1 MPNNA
6 PYSRPAL
13 FLLDGMALV
22 YRAYYALM
30 PARMQTKTGFPTGAA
45 FGFTNTL
52 IKLIEH
58 YAPHYIA
65 VAFDSKEK
73 TFRHEKYP
81 EYKANRPLPPDD
93 LLMQLE
99 KIYSIVE
106 GYGVKTVQ
114 MPGYEADDIM
124 GSLAKKFE
132 TECDIFLVTPD
143 KDFAQ
148 LVNEHIHILKPS
160 KDDDA
165 FEHYSRQEVKEKYGV
180 YPEQIIDM
188 LALMGDSS
196 DNIPGVDGVGPK
208 TAAALLNEYGSLE
221 ALLQNA
227 HLIKK
232 TKLRENLLKAKDQ
245 LQLSRFLVTI
255 KTDLQIQ
262 IAIEELERKPP
273 LPELLTPVLEE
284 LEFKQFLA
292 RLRRDKS
299 IVIDDSSQ
307 LAEADRAADPDDD
320 ISFDFGANIGEDYTS
335 QLPTPQS
342 VGNYTLINTPEG
354 LTELLQKLEHTKE
367 FALDTETT
375 SLDALEAQ
383 LVCISFA
390 VKACEAYAIDFR
402 HTLSMQEALQ
412 RLKPILENP
421 NICKVGQNLKYDYT
435 VLKNYDITLAPPYFD
450 TMLASYVLN
459 PDEPHNLDDMV
470 AEYLKLRTVRYTDLV
485 GRGRLQK
492 RIEEV
497 PIEDL
502 KNYACQDADMA
513 LQLKSILHGKLSH
526 EPALMNICTAI
537 EFPLLRILAEME
549 YAGVAI
555 DTSVLSE
562 LSKTLDVAIQEAAQA
577 VYAAAG
583 EIFNIDSPK
592 QIAQVLFEKMKLPV
606 KRRTKTGYSTDV
618 KVLEELAE
626 EFPIAGKILE
636 YRSLQKLKSTY
647 VDALPSLIR
656 KKTGKVH
663 TSFNQS
669 VVATGRLSSSNPN
682 LQNIPIRTPIGR
694 QIRRA
699 FVASRPDYMLLSAD
713 YSQIELRI
721 AAELSGDETMQRAF
735 KNGEDIHSATAK
747 VIFET
752 QNITPEMRR
761 KAKEVNFGVLYG
773 IQPFGLAQRLDIS
786 QSEAKAII
794 ENYKAKYPKIFEFLS
809 RVLEQARTQGYV
821 ETALGRRRYFKDIKH
836 KSFSIRNAAERA
848 AINAP
853 IQGTAADM
861 IKLAMIQIDEQ
872 IRSEKLESKMVL
884 QVHDE
889 LLFDAPKAELDVL
902 SAIVKKQ
909 MIEAAQ
915 RAGLKTVPVAVEV
928 GIGENWLVAH

>member
-1 MPNNA
+1 MPNTTRYA
-6 PYSRPAL
+6 RPTL
-13 FLLDGMALV
+13 FLLDGMALI

-30 PARMQTKTGFPTGAA
+30 PARMQTKAGFPTGAA

-52 IKLIEH
+52 IKLIEN
-58 YAPHYIA
+58 YAPTYIA

-81 EYKANRPLPPDD
+81 DYKANRPLPPDE

-99 KIYSIVE
+99 KIYNIVQ
-106 GYGVKTVQ
+106 GYGIKTLKL
-114 MPGYEADDIM
+114 PGYEADDIM

-132 TECDIFLVTPD
+132 SECDIFLVTPD

-148 LVNEHIHILKPS
+148 LVSEHIHILKPA
-160 KDDDA
+160 KDDDT
-165 FEHYSRQEVKEKYGV
+165 FERYGRQEVKEKYGV
-180 YPEQIIDM
+180 YPEQFIDM
-188 LALMGDSS
+188 LTLMGDSS

-208 TAAALLNEYGSLE
+208 TAAALINEYGSLDT
-221 ALLQNA
+221 LLKNA

-232 TKLRENLLKAKDQ
+232 AKLRDNLLKAQNQ

-255 KTDLQIQ
+255 KTDLQIEEP
-262 IAIEELERKPP
+262 IEAFEQKPP
-273 LPELLTPVLEE
+273 LPELLIPVLEE

-292 RLRRDKS
+292 RLKRNTR
-299 IVIDDSSQ
+299 IITDDEQHTDTDNTTDSD
-307 LAEADRAADPDDD
+307 ED

-342 VGNYTLINTPEG
+342 VGHYTLVNTPEG

-383 LVCISFA
+383 LVCMSFA
-390 VKACEAYAIDFR
+390 VKAREAYTIDFR

-412 RLKPILENP
+412 HLKPILENP
-421 NICKVGQNLKYDYT
+421 NIRKVGQNVKYDYI

-470 AEYLKLRTVRYTDLV
+470 AEYLKFRTVRYSDLV
-485 GRGRLQK
+485 GTGKMQK

-513 LQLKSILHGKLSH
+513 LQLKGILYEKLSL
-526 EPALMNICTAI
+526 EPALMNICTTI
-537 EFPLLRILAEME
+537 EFPLLHTLAEME
-549 YAGVAI
+549 YTGVAI

-583 EIFNIDSPK
+583 ETFNIDSPK
-592 QIAQVLFEKMKLPV
+592 QIAQVLFEKMKLPA
-606 KRRTKTGYSTDV
+606 KKRTKTGYSTDV

-647 VDALPSLIR
+647 VDALPSLIC

-752 QNITPEMRR
+752 ENITPEMRR

-809 RVLEQARTQGYV
+809 WVLEQARTKGYV

-872 IRSEKLESKMVL
+872 MRLEKLESRMVL

-889 LLFDAPKAELDVL
+889 LLFDAPKSELEVL
-902 SAIVKKQ
+902 SAMVKKQ
-909 MIEAAQ
+909 MIEAAR

>member
-1 MPNNA
+1 MPNTTRYA
-6 PYSRPAL
+6 RPTL
-13 FLLDGMALV
+13 FLLDGMALI

-30 PARMQTKTGFPTGAA
+30 PARMQTKAGFPTGAA

-52 IKLIEH
+52 IKLIEN
-58 YAPHYIA
+58 YAPTYIA

-81 EYKANRPLPPDD
+81 DYKANRPLPPDE

-99 KIYSIVE
+99 KIYNIVQ
-106 GYGVKTVQ
+106 GYGIKTLKL
-114 MPGYEADDIM
+114 PGYEADDIM

-132 TECDIFLVTPD
+132 PECDIFLVTPD

-148 LVNEHIHILKPS
+148 LVSEHIHILKPA
-160 KDDDA
+160 KDDDT
-165 FEHYSRQEVKEKYGV
+165 FERYGRQEVKEKYGV
-180 YPEQIIDM
+180 YPEQFIDM
-188 LALMGDSS
+188 LTLMGDSS

-208 TAAALLNEYGSLE
+208 TAAALINEYGSLDT
-221 ALLQNA
+221 LLKNA

-232 TKLRENLLKAKDQ
+232 AKLRDNLLKAKNQ

-255 KTDLQIQ
+255 KTDLQIEEP
-262 IAIEELERKPP
+262 IEAFEQKPP
-273 LPELLTPVLEE
+273 LPELLIPVLEE

-292 RLRRDKS
+292 RLKRNKRIITDEEWH
-299 IVIDDSSQ
+299 IDTDNTTDSD
-307 LAEADRAADPDDD
+307 ED

-342 VGNYTLINTPEG
+342 VGHYMLINTPEG
-354 LTELLQKLEHTKE
+354 LTELIQKLEHTKE

-383 LVCISFA
+383 LVCMSFA
-390 VKACEAYAIDFR
+390 IKAREAYTIDFR

-412 RLKPILENP
+412 HLKPILENP
-421 NICKVGQNLKYDYT
+421 NIRKVGQNVKYDYI

-470 AEYLKLRTVRYTDLV
+470 AEYLKFRTVRYTDLV
-485 GRGRLQK
+485 GTGKMQK

-513 LQLKSILHGKLSH
+513 LQLKGILYEKLSL
-526 EPALMNICTAI
+526 EPALMTICTTI
-537 EFPLLRILAEME
+537 EFPLLRTLAEME
-549 YAGVAI
+549 YTGVAI

-583 EIFNIDSPK
+583 ETFNIDSPK
-592 QIAQVLFEKMKLPV
+592 QIAQVLFEKMKLPA
-606 KRRTKTGYSTDV
+606 KKRTKTGYSTDV

-735 KNGEDIHSATAK
+735 KNGEDIHRATAK

-752 QNITPEMRR
+752 ENITPEMRR

-809 RVLEQARTQGYV
+809 WVLEQARTKGYV

-872 IRSEKLESKMVL
+872 MRLEKLESKMVL

-889 LLFDAPKAELDVL
+889 LLFDAPKSELEVL
-902 SAIVKKQ
+902 SAMVKKQ

>member
-1 MPNNA
+1 MPNTTRYA
-6 PYSRPAL
+6 RPTL
-13 FLLDGMALV
+13 FLLDGMALI

-30 PARMQTKTGFPTGAA
+30 PARMQTKAGFPTGAA

-52 IKLIEH
+52 IKLIEN
-58 YAPHYIA
+58 YTPTYIA

-81 EYKANRPLPPDD
+81 DYKANRPLPPDE

-99 KIYSIVE
+99 KIYNIVQ
-106 GYGVKTVQ
+106 GYGIKTLKL
-114 MPGYEADDIM
+114 PGYEADDIM

-132 TECDIFLVTPD
+132 SECDIFLVTPD

-148 LVNEHIHILKPS
+148 LVSEHIHILKPA
-160 KDDDA
+160 KDDDT
-165 FEHYSRQEVKEKYGV
+165 FERYGRQEVKEKYGV
-180 YPEQIIDM
+180 YPEQFIDM
-188 LALMGDSS
+188 LTLMGDSS

-208 TAAALLNEYGSLE
+208 TAAALINEYGSLDR
-221 ALLQNA
+221 LLKNA

-232 TKLRENLLKAKDQ
+232 AKLRDNLLKAQNQ

-255 KTDLQIQ
+255 KTDLQIEEP
-262 IAIEELERKPP
+262 IEAFEQKPP
-273 LPELLTPVLEE
+273 LPELLIPVLEE

-292 RLRRDKS
+292 RLKRNTR
-299 IVIDDSSQ
+299 IITDDEQHTDTDNTTDSD
-307 LAEADRAADPDDD
+307 ED

-342 VGNYTLINTPEG
+342 VGNYTLVNTPEG

-383 LVCISFA
+383 LVCMSFA
-390 VKACEAYAIDFR
+390 VKAREAYTIDFR

-412 RLKPILENP
+412 HLKPILENP
-421 NICKVGQNLKYDYT
+421 NIRKVGQNVKYDYI

-470 AEYLKLRTVRYTDLV
+470 AEYLKFRTVRYSDLV
-485 GRGRLQK
+485 GTGKMQK

-513 LQLKSILHGKLSH
+513 LQLKGILYEKLSL
-526 EPALMNICTAI
+526 EPALMNICTTI
-537 EFPLLRILAEME
+537 EFPLLHTLAEME
-549 YAGVAI
+549 YTGVAI

-583 EIFNIDSPK
+583 ETFNIDSPK
-592 QIAQVLFEKMKLPV
+592 QIAQVLFEKMKLPA
-606 KRRTKTGYSTDV
+606 KKRTKTGYSTDV

-752 QNITPEMRR
+752 ENITPEMRR

-809 RVLEQARTQGYV
+809 WVLEQARTKGYV

-872 IRSEKLESKMVL
+872 MRLEKLESRMVL

-889 LLFDAPKAELDVL
+889 LLFDAPKSELEVL
-902 SAIVKKQ
+902 SAMVKKQ
-909 MIEAAQ
+909 MIEAAR

>member
-1 MPNNA
+1 MPNTTQDA
-6 PYSRPAL
+6 RPTL
-13 FLLDGMALV
+13 FLLDGMALI

-30 PARMQTKTGFPTGAA
+30 PARMQTKAGFPTGAA

-52 IKLIEH
+52 IKLIEN
-58 YAPHYIA
+58 YAPTYIA

-81 EYKANRPLPPDD
+81 DYKANRPLPPDE

-99 KIYSIVE
+99 KIYNIVQ
-106 GYGVKTVQ
+106 GYGIKTLKL
-114 MPGYEADDIM
+114 PGYEADDIM

-132 TECDIFLVTPD
+132 PECDIFLVTPD

-148 LVNEHIHILKPS
+148 LVSEHIHILKPA
-160 KDDDA
+160 KDDDT
-165 FEHYSRQEVKEKYGV
+165 FERYGRQEVKEKYGV
-180 YPEQIIDM
+180 YPEQFIDM
-188 LALMGDSS
+188 LTLMGDSS

-208 TAAALLNEYGSLE
+208 TAAALINEYGSLDM
-221 ALLQNA
+221 LLKNA

-232 TKLRENLLKAKDQ
+232 AKLRDNLLKAKNQ

-255 KTDLQIQ
+255 KTDLQIEEP
-262 IAIEELERKPP
+262 IEAFEQKPP
-273 LPELLTPVLEE
+273 LPELLIPVLEE

-292 RLRRDKS
+292 RLKRNKR
-299 IVIDDSSQ
+299 IMTDDERHTDTDNTTDSD
-307 LAEADRAADPDDD
+307 ED

-342 VGNYTLINTPEG
+342 VGHYTLINTPEG
-354 LTELLQKLEHTKE
+354 LTELIQKLEHTKE

-383 LVCISFA
+383 LVCMSFA
-390 VKACEAYAIDFR
+390 VKAREAYTIDFR

-412 RLKPILENP
+412 HLKPILENP
-421 NICKVGQNLKYDYT
+421 NIRKVGQNVKYDYI

-470 AEYLKLRTVRYTDLV
+470 AEYLKFRTVRYTDLV
-485 GRGRLQK
+485 GTGKMQK

-513 LQLKSILHGKLSH
+513 LQLKGILYEKLSL
-526 EPALMNICTAI
+526 EPALMNICTTI
-537 EFPLLRILAEME
+537 EFPLLHTLAEME
-549 YAGVAI
+549 YTGVAI

-583 EIFNIDSPK
+583 ETFNIDSPK
-592 QIAQVLFEKMKLPV
+592 QIAQVLFEKMKLPA
-606 KRRTKTGYSTDV
+606 KKRTKTGYSTDV

-752 QNITPEMRR
+752 ENITPEMRR

-809 RVLEQARTQGYV
+809 WVLEQARTKGYV

-872 IRSEKLESKMVL
+872 MRLEKLESKMVL

-889 LLFDAPKAELDVL
+889 LLFDAPKSELEVL
-902 SAIVKKQ
+902 SAMVKKQ
-909 MIEAAQ
+909 MIEAAR

>member
-1 MPNNA
+1 MPNNM
-6 PYSRPAL
+6 PYSRPTL
-13 FLLDGMALV
+13 FLLDGMALI

-30 PARMQTKTGFPTGAA
+30 PVRMQTKAGFPTGAA

-52 IKLIEH
+52 IKLIEN
-58 YAPHYIA
+58 YAPDYIA

-81 EYKANRPLPPDD
+81 DYKAHRPLPPDD
-93 LLMQLE
+93 LLLQLE
-99 KIYSIVE
+99 KIYGIVE
-106 GYGVKTVQ
+106 GYGVKSLKI
-114 MPGYEADDIM
+114 PGYEADDIM

-132 TECDIFLVTPD
+132 PECDIFLVTPD

-148 LVNEHIHILKPS
+148 LVSEHIHILKPA
-160 KDDDA
+160 KDDDT
-165 FEHYSRQEVKEKYGV
+165 FERYGRNEVKEKYGV
-180 YPEQIIDM
+180 YPEQFIDM
-188 LALMGDSS
+188 LTLMGDSS

-208 TAAALLNEYGSLE
+208 TAAALINEYGSLDT
-221 ALLQNA
+221 LLKNA

-232 TKLRENLLKAKDQ
+232 AKLRENLLKAKDQ
-245 LQLSRFLVTI
+245 LPLSRFLVTI
-255 KTDLQIQ
+255 KTDLPVEES
-262 IAIEELERKPP
+262 IEEFRQKPP
-273 LPELLTPVLEE
+273 LTERLIPILEE

-292 RLRRDKS
+292 RLKRTKS
-299 IVIDDSSQ
+299 IITDDDDL
-307 LAEADRAADPDDD
+307 LADAESTAYPDDD
-320 ISFDFGANIGEDYTS
+320 ISFDFGANIGEDFAR

-342 VGNYTLINTPEG
+342 VGNYMLINTPEG
-354 LTELLQKLEHTKE
+354 LSELIQKLEHAKE

-390 VKACEAYAIDFR
+390 VKAREAYAVDFR
-402 HTLSMQEALQ
+402 HKLSRQETLQH
-412 RLKPILENP
+412 LKPILENP
-421 NICKVGQNLKYDYT
+421 SIRKVGQNIKYDYM
-435 VLKNYDITLAPPYFD
+435 VLKNYGITLAPPYFD

-459 PDEPHNLDDMV
+459 PDKPHNLDDMV
-470 AEYLKLRTVRYTDLV
+470 AEHLKFRTVRYTELV
-485 GRGRLQK
+485 GTGKMQK

-513 LQLKSILHGKLSH
+513 LQLKSALHEKLLL
-526 EPALMNICTAI
+526 EPALMSICTAI
-537 EFPLLRILAEME
+537 EFPLLRTLAEME
-549 YAGVAI
+549 YAGIAI

-562 LSKTLDVAIQEAAQA
+562 LSKILDVAIQEAAQA
-577 VYAAAG
+577 VYAGAG
-583 EIFNIDSPK
+583 ESFNLDSPK
-592 QIAQVLFEKMKLPV
+592 QIAQVLFEKMKLPA
-606 KRRTKTGYSTDV
+606 KKRTKTGYSTDV

-647 VDALPSLIR
+647 VDALPLLIH

-682 LQNIPIRTPIGR
+682 LQNIPIRTPVGK

-752 QNITPEMRR
+752 ESVTAEMRR

-809 RVLEQARTQGYV
+809 WVLEQARTNGYV
-821 ETALGRRRYFKDIKH
+821 ETALGRRRYFKDITH
-836 KSFSIRNAAERA
+836 KSAAIRNAAERA

-861 IKLAMIQIDEQ
+861 IKLAMIQIDETL
-872 IRSEKLESKMVL
+872 RSEKLESKMVL

-889 LLFDAPKAELDVL
+889 LLFDAPKSELEVL
-902 SAIVKKQ
+902 SGMVKKQ

>member
-1 MPNNA
+1 MPNTTRYA
-6 PYSRPAL
+6 RPTL
-13 FLLDGMALV
+13 FLLDGMALI

-30 PARMQTKTGFPTGAA
+30 PARMQTKAGFPTGAA

-52 IKLIEH
+52 IKLIEN
-58 YAPHYIA
+58 YAPTYIA

-81 EYKANRPLPPDD
+81 DYKANRPLPPDE

-99 KIYSIVE
+99 KIYNIVQ
-106 GYGVKTVQ
+106 GYGIKTLKL
-114 MPGYEADDIM
+114 PGYEADDIM

-132 TECDIFLVTPD
+132 SECDIFLVTPD

-148 LVNEHIHILKPS
+148 LVSEHIHILKPA
-160 KDDDA
+160 KDDDT
-165 FEHYSRQEVKEKYGV
+165 FERYGRQEVKEKYGV
-180 YPEQIIDM
+180 YPEQFIDM
-188 LALMGDSS
+188 LTLMGDSS

-208 TAAALLNEYGSLE
+208 TAAALINEYGSLDT
-221 ALLQNA
+221 LLKNA

-232 TKLRENLLKAKDQ
+232 AKLRDNLLKAQNQ

-255 KTDLQIQ
+255 KTDLQIEEP
-262 IAIEELERKPP
+262 IEAFEQKPP
-273 LPELLTPVLEE
+273 LPELLIPVLEE

-292 RLRRDKS
+292 RLKRNTR
-299 IVIDDSSQ
+299 IITDDEQHTDTDNTTDSD
-307 LAEADRAADPDDD
+307 ED

-342 VGNYTLINTPEG
+342 VGHYTLVNTPEG

-383 LVCISFA
+383 LVCMSFA
-390 VKACEAYAIDFR
+390 VKAREAYTIDFR

-412 RLKPILENP
+412 HLKPILENP
-421 NICKVGQNLKYDYT
+421 NIRKVGQNVKYDYI

-470 AEYLKLRTVRYTDLV
+470 AEYLKFRTVRYSDLV
-485 GRGRLQK
+485 GTGKMQK

-513 LQLKSILHGKLSH
+513 LQLKGILYEKLSL
-526 EPALMNICTAI
+526 EPALMNICTTI
-537 EFPLLRILAEME
+537 EFPLLHTLAEME
-549 YAGVAI
+549 YTGVAI

-583 EIFNIDSPK
+583 ETFNIDSPK
-592 QIAQVLFEKMKLPV
+592 QIAQVLFEKMKLPA
-606 KRRTKTGYSTDV
+606 KKRTKTGYSTDV

-752 QNITPEMRR
+752 ENITPEMRR

-809 RVLEQARTQGYV
+809 WVLEQARTKGYV

-872 IRSEKLESKMVL
+872 MRLEKLESRMVL

-889 LLFDAPKAELDVL
+889 LLFDAPKSELEVL
-902 SAIVKKQ
+902 SAMVKKQ
-909 MIEAAQ
+909 MIEAAR

>member
-1 MPNNA
+1 MPNTTRYA
-6 PYSRPAL
+6 RPTL
-13 FLLDGMALV
+13 FLLDGMALI

-30 PARMQTKTGFPTGAA
+30 PARMQTKAGFPTGAA

-52 IKLIEH
+52 IKLIEN
-58 YAPHYIA
+58 YAPTYIA

-81 EYKANRPLPPDD
+81 DYKANRPLPPDE

-99 KIYSIVE
+99 KIYNIVQ
-106 GYGVKTVQ
+106 GYGIKTLKL
-114 MPGYEADDIM
+114 PGYEADDIM

-132 TECDIFLVTPD
+132 PECDIFLVTPD

-148 LVNEHIHILKPS
+148 LVSEHIHILKPA
-160 KDDDA
+160 KDDDT
-165 FEHYSRQEVKEKYGV
+165 FERYGRQEVKEKYGV
-180 YPEQIIDM
+180 YPEQFIDM
-188 LALMGDSS
+188 LTLMGDSS

-208 TAAALLNEYGSLE
+208 TAAALINEYGSLDM
-221 ALLQNA
+221 LLKNA

-232 TKLRENLLKAKDQ
+232 AKLRDNLLKAKNQ

-255 KTDLQIQ
+255 KTDLQIEEP
-262 IAIEELERKPP
+262 IEAFEQKPP
-273 LPELLTPVLEE
+273 LPELLIPVLEE

-292 RLRRDKS
+292 RLKRNKS
-299 IVIDDSSQ
+299 IITDDERHIDTDNTTDSD
-307 LAEADRAADPDDD
+307 ED

-342 VGNYTLINTPEG
+342 VGHYMLINTPEG
-354 LTELLQKLEHTKE
+354 LTELIQKLEHTKE

-383 LVCISFA
+383 LVCMSFA
-390 VKACEAYAIDFR
+390 VKAREAYTIDFR

-412 RLKPILENP
+412 HLKPILENP
-421 NICKVGQNLKYDYT
+421 NIRKVGQNVKYDYI

-470 AEYLKLRTVRYTDLV
+470 AEYLKFRTVRYTDLV
-485 GRGRLQK
+485 GTGKMQK

-513 LQLKSILHGKLSH
+513 LQLKGILYEKLSL
-526 EPALMNICTAI
+526 EPALMNICTTI
-537 EFPLLRILAEME
+537 EFPLLHTLAEME
-549 YAGVAI
+549 YTGVAI

-583 EIFNIDSPK
+583 ETFNIDSPK
-592 QIAQVLFEKMKLPV
+592 QIAQVLFEKMKLPA
-606 KRRTKTGYSTDV
+606 KKRTKTGYSTDV

-682 LQNIPIRTPIGR
+682 LQNIPIRTAIGR

-752 QNITPEMRR
+752 ENITPEMRR

-809 RVLEQARTQGYV
+809 WVLEQARTKGYV
-821 ETALGRRRYFKDIKH
+821 ETVLGRRRYFRDIKH

-872 IRSEKLESKMVL
+872 MRLEKLESKMVL

-889 LLFDAPKAELDVL
+889 LLFDAPKSELEVL
-902 SAIVKKQ
+902 SAMVKKQ
-909 MIEAAQ
+909 MIEAAR

>member
-1 MPNNA
+1 MPNTTQDA
-6 PYSRPAL
+6 RPTL
-13 FLLDGMALV
+13 FLLDGMALI

-30 PARMQTKTGFPTGAA
+30 PARMQTKAGFPTGAA

-52 IKLIEH
+52 IKLIEN
-58 YAPHYIA
+58 YAPTYIA

-81 EYKANRPLPPDD
+81 DYKANRPLPPDE

-99 KIYSIVE
+99 KIYNIVQ
-106 GYGVKTVQ
+106 GYGIKTLKL
-114 MPGYEADDIM
+114 PGYEADDIM

-132 TECDIFLVTPD
+132 PECDIFLVTPD

-148 LVNEHIHILKPS
+148 LVSEHIHILKPA
-160 KDDDA
+160 KDDDT
-165 FEHYSRQEVKEKYGV
+165 FERYGRQEVKEKYGV
-180 YPEQIIDM
+180 YPEQFIDM
-188 LALMGDSS
+188 LTLMGDSS

-208 TAAALLNEYGSLE
+208 TAAALINEYGSLDT
-221 ALLQNA
+221 LLKNA

-232 TKLRENLLKAKDQ
+232 AKLRDNLLKAKNQ

-255 KTDLQIQ
+255 KTDLQIEEP
-262 IAIEELERKPP
+262 IEAFEQKPP
-273 LPELLTPVLEE
+273 LPELLIPVLEE

-292 RLRRDKS
+292 RLKRNKR
-299 IVIDDSSQ
+299 IMTDDERHTDTDNTTDSD
-307 LAEADRAADPDDD
+307 ED

-342 VGNYTLINTPEG
+342 VGHYTLINTPEG

-383 LVCISFA
+383 LVCMSFA
-390 VKACEAYAIDFR
+390 VKAREAYTIDFR

-412 RLKPILENP
+412 HLKPILENP
-421 NICKVGQNLKYDYT
+421 NIRKVGQNVKYDYI

-470 AEYLKLRTVRYTDLV
+470 AEYLKFRTVRYTDLV
-485 GRGRLQK
+485 GTGKMQK

-513 LQLKSILHGKLSH
+513 LQLKGILYEKLSL
-526 EPALMNICTAI
+526 EPALMNICTTI
-537 EFPLLRILAEME
+537 EFPLLHTLAEME
-549 YAGVAI
+549 YTGVAI

-583 EIFNIDSPK
+583 ETFNIDSPK
-592 QIAQVLFEKMKLPV
+592 QIAQVLFEKMKLPA
-606 KRRTKTGYSTDV
+606 KKRTKTGYSTDV

-752 QNITPEMRR
+752 ENITPEMRR

-809 RVLEQARTQGYV
+809 WVLEQARTKGYV

-872 IRSEKLESKMVL
+872 MRLEKLESKMVL

-889 LLFDAPKAELDVL
+889 LLFDAPKSELEVL
-902 SAIVKKQ
+902 SAMVKKQ
-909 MIEAAQ
+909 MIEAAR

>member
-1 MPNNA
+1 MPNTTQYA
-6 PYSRPAL
+6 RPTL
-13 FLLDGMALV
+13 FLLDGMALI

-30 PARMQTKTGFPTGAA
+30 PARMQTKSGFPTGAA

-52 IKLIEH
+52 IKLIEN
-58 YAPHYIA
+58 YAPTYIA

-81 EYKANRPLPPDD
+81 DYKANRPLPPDE

-99 KIYSIVE
+99 KIYNIVQ
-106 GYGVKTVQ
+106 GYGIKTLKL
-114 MPGYEADDIM
+114 PGYEADDIM

-132 TECDIFLVTPD
+132 PECDIFLVTPD

-148 LVNEHIHILKPS
+148 LVSEHIHILKPA
-160 KDDDA
+160 KDDDT
-165 FEHYSRQEVKEKYGV
+165 FERYGRQEVKEKYGV
-180 YPEQIIDM
+180 YPEQFIDM
-188 LALMGDSS
+188 LTLMGDSS

-208 TAAALLNEYGSLE
+208 TAAALINEYGSLDT
-221 ALLQNA
+221 LLKNV

-232 TKLRENLLKAKDQ
+232 AKLRDNLLKAKNQ

-255 KTDLQIQ
+255 KTDLQIEEP
-262 IAIEELERKPP
+262 IEAFEQKPP
-273 LPELLTPVLEE
+273 LPELLIPVLEE

-292 RLRRDKS
+292 RLKRNKS
-299 IVIDDSSQ
+299 IITDDEWHTDTDNTTDSD
-307 LAEADRAADPDDD
+307 ED

-342 VGNYTLINTPEG
+342 VGHYTLINTPEG
-354 LTELLQKLEHTKE
+354 LTELIQKLEHAKE

-383 LVCISFA
+383 LVCLSFA
-390 VKACEAYAIDFR
+390 IKAREAYAVDFR

-412 RLKPILENP
+412 HLKPILENP
-421 NICKVGQNLKYDYT
+421 NIRKVGQNVKYDYI

-470 AEYLKLRTVRYTDLV
+470 AEYLKFRTVRYTDLV
-485 GRGRLQK
+485 GTGKMQK
-492 RIEEV
+492 CIEEV

-513 LQLKSILHGKLSH
+513 LQLKGILYEKLSL
-526 EPALMNICTAI
+526 EPALMTICTAI
-537 EFPLLRILAEME
+537 EFPLLRTLAEME
-549 YAGVAI
+549 YAGIAI
-555 DTSVLSE
+555 DTTVLSE

-583 EIFNIDSPK
+583 ETFNIDSPK
-592 QIAQVLFEKMKLPV
+592 QIAQVLFEKMKLPA
-606 KRRTKTGYSTDV
+606 KKRTKTGYSTDV

-647 VDALPSLIR
+647 VDALPLLIH

-682 LQNIPIRTPIGR
+682 LQNIPIRTPIGK

-752 QNITPEMRR
+752 ENITPEMRR

-809 RVLEQARTQGYV
+809 WVLEQARTHGYV
-821 ETALGRRRYFKDIKH
+821 ETALGRRRYFRDIKH

-872 IRSEKLESKMVL
+872 MHSEKLESKMVL

-889 LLFDAPKAELDVL
+889 LLFDAPKSELEVL
-902 SAIVKKQ
+902 SALVKKQ
-909 MIEAAQ
+909 MIEAAR

>member
-1 MPNNA
+1 MPNTTRYA
-6 PYSRPAL
+6 RPTL
-13 FLLDGMALV
+13 FLLDGMALI

-30 PARMQTKTGFPTGAA
+30 PARMQTKAGFPTGAA

-52 IKLIEH
+52 IKLIEN
-58 YAPHYIA
+58 YAPTYIA

-81 EYKANRPLPPDD
+81 DYKANRPLPPDE

-99 KIYSIVE
+99 KIYNIVQ
-106 GYGVKTVQ
+106 GYGIKTLKL
-114 MPGYEADDIM
+114 PGYEADDIM

-132 TECDIFLVTPD
+132 PECDIFLVTPD

-148 LVNEHIHILKPS
+148 LVSEHIHILKPA
-160 KDDDA
+160 KDDDT
-165 FEHYSRQEVKEKYGV
+165 FERYGRQEVKEKYGV
-180 YPEQIIDM
+180 YPEQFIDM
-188 LALMGDSS
+188 LTLMGDSS

-208 TAAALLNEYGSLE
+208 TAAALINEYGSLDT
-221 ALLQNA
+221 LLKNA

-232 TKLRENLLKAKDQ
+232 AKLRDNLLKAQNQ

-255 KTDLQIQ
+255 KTDLQIEEP
-262 IAIEELERKPP
+262 IEAFEQKPP
-273 LPELLTPVLEE
+273 LPELLIPVLEE

-292 RLRRDKS
+292 RLKRDKR
-299 IVIDDSSQ
+299 IMTDDERHTDTDNTTDSD
-307 LAEADRAADPDDD
+307 ED

-342 VGNYTLINTPEG
+342 VGHYTLVNTPEG

-383 LVCISFA
+383 LVCMSFA
-390 VKACEAYAIDFR
+390 IKAREAYTIDFR

-412 RLKPILENP
+412 HLKPILENP
-421 NICKVGQNLKYDYT
+421 NIRKVGQNVKYDYI

-470 AEYLKLRTVRYTDLV
+470 AEYLKFRTVRYTDLV
-485 GRGRLQK
+485 GTGKMQK

-513 LQLKSILHGKLSH
+513 LQLKGILYEKLSL
-526 EPALMNICTAI
+526 EPALMNICTTI
-537 EFPLLRILAEME
+537 EFPLLHTLAEME
-549 YAGVAI
+549 YTGVAI

-583 EIFNIDSPK
+583 ETFNIDSPK
-592 QIAQVLFEKMKLPV
+592 QIAQVLFEKMKLPA
-606 KRRTKTGYSTDV
+606 KKRTKTGYSTDV

-682 LQNIPIRTPIGR
+682 LQNIPIRTAIGR

-752 QNITPEMRR
+752 ENITPEMRR

-809 RVLEQARTQGYV
+809 WVLEQARTKGYV

-872 IRSEKLESKMVL
+872 MRLEKLESKMVL

-889 LLFDAPKAELDVL
+889 LLFDAPKSELEVL
-902 SAIVKKQ
+902 SAMVKKQ
-909 MIEAAQ
+909 MIEAAR

>member
-1 MPNNA
+1 MPNTTRYA
-6 PYSRPAL
+6 RPTL
-13 FLLDGMALV
+13 FLLDGMALI

-30 PARMQTKTGFPTGAA
+30 PARMQTKAGFPTGAA

-52 IKLIEH
+52 IKLIEN
-58 YAPHYIA
+58 YAPTYIA

-81 EYKANRPLPPDD
+81 DYKANRPLPPDE

-99 KIYSIVE
+99 KIYNIVQ
-106 GYGVKTVQ
+106 GYGIKTLKL
-114 MPGYEADDIM
+114 PGYEADDIM

-132 TECDIFLVTPD
+132 PECDIFLVTPD

-148 LVNEHIHILKPS
+148 LVSEHIHILKPA
-160 KDDDA
+160 KDDDT
-165 FEHYSRQEVKEKYGV
+165 FERYGRQEVKEKYGV
-180 YPEQIIDM
+180 YPEQFIDM
-188 LALMGDSS
+188 LTLMGDSS

-208 TAAALLNEYGSLE
+208 TAAALINEYGSLDT
-221 ALLQNA
+221 LLKNA

-232 TKLRENLLKAKDQ
+232 AKLRDNLLKAKNQ

-255 KTDLQIQ
+255 KTDLQIEEP
-262 IAIEELERKPP
+262 IEAFEQKPP
-273 LPELLTPVLEE
+273 LPELLIPVLEE

-292 RLRRDKS
+292 RLKRDKR
-299 IVIDDSSQ
+299 IMTDD
-307 LAEADRAADPDDD
+307 DRHTDTDNTTDSDED

-342 VGNYTLINTPEG
+342 VGHYTLINTPEG

-383 LVCISFA
+383 LVCMSFA
-390 VKACEAYAIDFR
+390 VKAREAYTIDFR

-412 RLKPILENP
+412 HLKPILENP
-421 NICKVGQNLKYDYT
+421 NIRKVGQNVKYDYI

-470 AEYLKLRTVRYTDLV
+470 AEYLKFRTVRYTDLV
-485 GRGRLQK
+485 GTGKMQK

-513 LQLKSILHGKLSH
+513 LQLKGILYEKLSL
-526 EPALMNICTAI
+526 EPALMNICTTI
-537 EFPLLRILAEME
+537 EFPLLHTLAEME
-549 YAGVAI
+549 YTGVAI

-583 EIFNIDSPK
+583 ETFNIDSPK
-592 QIAQVLFEKMKLPV
+592 QIAQVLFEKMKLPA
-606 KRRTKTGYSTDV
+606 KKRTKTGYSTDV

-682 LQNIPIRTPIGR
+682 LQNIPIRTAIGR

-752 QNITPEMRR
+752 ENITPEMRR

-809 RVLEQARTQGYV
+809 WVLEQARTKGYV

-872 IRSEKLESKMVL
+872 MRLEKLESKMVL

-889 LLFDAPKAELDVL
+889 LLFDAPKSELEVL
-902 SAIVKKQ
+902 SAMVKKQ
-909 MIEAAQ
+909 MIEAAR